1 MKNFKYRNIEKDIA
15 FVAKIN
21 PNTAFYN
28 TPPPYQPVAI
38 GTFTPKMYTHPNNVW
53 ALALKYTFS
62 GGVYGCVFDILQT
75 DPESRINGNI
85 Q

>member
-1 MKNFKYRNIEKDIA
+1 LKNFKYRNIEKDIA

-38 GTFTPKMYTHPNNVW
+38 GTFTPKMYTHPNNV
-53 ALALKYTFS
+53 
-62 GGVYGCVFDILQT
+62 
-75 DPESRINGNI
+75 
-85 Q
+85 